1 MQAHPLNVPIS
12 NIITYRFGFMQ
23 RNTTG
28 KIVSHI
34 LIYPEII
41 TNKNN
46 YSPKFTYTIF
56 VKNSNILLQH
66 LSSKKHNLNSKPNLI
81 SPAKSGREVLG
92 APAKKFS
99 SRRNCNHGQKW
110 INGFVHQ
117 WIIGALPPFNMSW
130 GALLLIIKTCRHLQ
144 IAHTVAFRF
153 NLNPR
158 R

>member
-99 SRRNCNHGQKW
+99 SRRNGPKNETNSKRKELFKILLDSLRGHN
-110 INGFVHQ
+110 NGVH
-117 WIIGALPPFNMSW
+117 LR
-130 GALLLIIKTCRHLQ
+130 KHHCLQ
-144 IAHTVAFRF
+144 HVAYMFES
-153 NLNPR
+153 L
-158 R
+158 